1 MAKCFERP
9 GGCHRGAPGCRQAA
23 VLCGNLWQVFAPFR
37 SSRSAGNCSTKCCA
51 LLATVG
57 VKMLIIDDEFQHVL
71 AGPLLS
77 IS

>member
-1 MAKCFERP
+1 
-9 GGCHRGAPGCRQAA
+9 
-23 VLCGNLWQVFAPFR
+23 
-37 SSRSAGNCSTKCCA
+37 